1 MEHKIAIDAQRLW
14 ARLHTIGGIGSD
26 PRGGVSRFAWEP
38 PYREAVELLLRW
50 IEEAGLTPR
59 IDTVGNVFAR
69 LEGDDANAPAVL
81 SGSHFDTVPRGGFF
95 DGLAGVMGALEAL
108 AAIREAGLPHKR
120 PLELV
125 AFINE
130 EASQFLG
137 GTFGSKAMC
146 GMLPEDYAYRLR
158 HRQTGRLLAD
168 AMREFGMGLDPDALA
183 ASRIDPAR
191 YYAFVEMH
199 IEQGRALLDKGR
211 PLAVVTSVAGI
222 KQFYITI
229 HGVEAHAGG
238 MAMKDRHDAMAAAA
252 AIASEVERLALSTG
266 ADTRGTVGYIEAH
279 PAEHNIIADKC
290 VVPVDFRAED
300 DAKWAALYTDLMAF
314 TAQQCEKRGLTWSVH
329 STCDLAPAH
338 CAPAL
343 MDLMDEAAAQL
354 GLPREHMISFPA
366 HDAMN
371 LSRLVPMGMLFLRSS
386 NGGVSHCPEE
396 FTTKDDLAAGT
407 QVLAQTLYAAACR
420 DLFEEER
427 A

>member
-130 EASQFLG
+130 EASPFLG

-266 ADTRGTVGYIEAH
+266 ADTRGTVG
-279 PAEHNIIADKC
+279 
-290 VVPVDFRAED
+290 
-300 DAKWAALYTDLMAF
+300 
-314 TAQQCEKRGLTWSVH
+314 
-329 STCDLAPAH
+329 
-338 CAPAL
+338 
-343 MDLMDEAAAQL
+343 
-354 GLPREHMISFPA
+354 
-366 HDAMN
+366 
-371 LSRLVPMGMLFLRSS
+371 
-386 NGGVSHCPEE
+386 
-396 FTTKDDLAAGT
+396 
-407 QVLAQTLYAAACR
+407 
-420 DLFEEER
+420 
-427 A
+427 

>member
-14 ARLHTIGGIGSD
+14 ARLNTVGGIGSD

-38 PYREAVELLLRW
+38 AYREAVELLLRW
-50 IEEAGLTPR
+50 IGEAGLTPR

-69 LEGDDANAPAVL
+69 LEGDDPDAPAVL

-95 DGLAGVMGALEAL
+95 DGLAGVMGTLEAL
-108 AAIREAGLPHKR
+108 TAIREAGQPHKR

-146 GMLPEDYAYRLR
+146 GMLPEDCAYHLR
-158 HRQTGRLLAD
+158 HRQTGGLLAD

-183 ASRIDPAR
+183 ASRIDPGR

-343 MDLMDEAAAQL
+343 MDLMDEAAAEL
-354 GLPREHMISFPA
+354 GLPQEHMISFPA

-371 LSRLVPMGMLFLRSS
+371 MSRLLPMGMLFLRSS